1 LVEHP
6 LGKGEVDGSN
16 PFLGSRVRKHVG
28 IGFYDVKPE
37 VVFITI
43 QPSVSHG

>member
-1 LVEHP
+1 LAEHP

-28 IGFYDVKPE
+28 AGFYDVKPE
-37 VVFITI
+37 VIFIITN
-43 QPSVSHG
+43 SVSHG

>member
-16 PFLGSRVRKHVG
+16 PFLGSRVRKFVAS
-28 IGFYDVKPE
+28 GFYDVKSE
-37 VVFITI
+37 VTFIIT
-43 QPSVSHG
+43 